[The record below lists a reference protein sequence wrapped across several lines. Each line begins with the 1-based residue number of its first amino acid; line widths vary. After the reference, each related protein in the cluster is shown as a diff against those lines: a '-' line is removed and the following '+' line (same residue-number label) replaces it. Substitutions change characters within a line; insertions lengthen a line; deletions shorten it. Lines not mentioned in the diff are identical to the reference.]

1 MATRAIEVYL
11 GVGTDFGTWGTE
23 YVDIPADTPEDKIEQ
38 AARDAARA
46 EGYEFVFCGVYCI
59 PPMDDQPYEPEKSK
73 EEKIT
78 RIKEILKEWSPEG
91 VSTMELEAQTSPCIS
106 QTGQTYQL
114 VERFALDCVSV
125 FTYVGS
131 VETSEDE
138 LSYEELAEEVI
149 DEILD
154 LLEDYDTDC
163 YKTMKRCED

>member
-1 MATRAIEVYL
+1 MKTRAIEVYL
-11 GVGTDFGTWGTE
+11 GYGSDHGTWTTE
-23 YVDIPADTPEDKIEQ
+23 YVDIPENTPDDKIES

-46 EGYEFVFCGVYCI
+46 EGHDIVFCGVYCI
-59 PPMDDQPYEPEKSK
+59 PPLDDQPYDNTTK

-78 RIKEILKEWSPEG
+78 RIKEIIKEWSPEG

-106 QTGQTYQL
+106 QIGQTCQL
-114 VERFALDCVSV
+114 VEHFFLDYVSV

-131 VETSEDE
+131 RETSEDE
-138 LSYEELAEEVI
+138 LTYEQLSEEVI

-163 YKTMKRCED
+163 YKTMQRCED